1 MTTEVEK
8 LKAEIDALSP
18 PEKLRLAA
26 DLLEA
31 QKPELA
37 YRILDRVSTELGA
50 ALALRELRRA
60 EGPLSGRVESLAR
73 ALMDVASEC
82 ERADAEHGRY
92 RSAHEAYGVLAEEV
106 AEFFDEV
113 RKRRSKRDRAAM
125 RKELSQVAA
134 VAIRAMAAL
143 DTGEIR

>member
-1 MTTEVEK
+1 M
-8 LKAEIDALSP
+8 
-18 PEKLRLAA
+18 
-26 DLLEA
+26 
-31 QKPELA
+31 
-37 YRILDRVSTELGA
+37 
-50 ALALRELRRA
+50 
-60 EGPLSGRVESLAR
+60 ESLAR
-73 ALMDVASEC
+73 ALTDVVNEC
-82 ERADAEHGRY
+82 ERADTEHERY

-125 RKELSQVAA
+125 RKELSQVAV